1 MRVFL
6 TAGASS
12 GERTC
17 WKSAD
22 FRAERRATLLL
33 LLLLLLFLS
42 AAAAA
47 ALMGRN
53 PLEDFAPHPHPVS
66 RFMMLGLRT
75 GAVPWFPFKLAR
87 SLCGPTAAP
96 GSNTGLIKI
105 KARRDETRR
114 DETRRDKTRQDKTRE
129 DILCYLLS
137 YDVLCYPMLSYGILC
152 YLMLSYV
159 ILCYLMPSYLKIS
172 YVHLCYLM

>member
-1 MRVFL
+1 M
-6 TAGASS
+6 
-12 GERTC
+12 
-17 WKSAD
+17 WPH
-22 FRAERRATLLL
+22 RRARLQHWTNHDGAE
-33 LLLLLLFLS
+33 S
-42 AAAAA
+42 S
-47 ALMGRN
+47 R
-53 PLEDFAPHPHPVS
+53 EDFAPHPPPVS

-75 GAVPWFPFKLAR
+75 GAVPWFPFKLGR
-87 SLCGPTAAP
+87 SLCGPHRRARLQHWTNQNQ
-96 GSNTGLIKI
+96 GKTRRDET
-105 KARRDETRR
+105 RRDETRR

>member
-1 MRVFL
+1 M
-6 TAGASS
+6 
-12 GERTC
+12 
-17 WKSAD
+17 WPH
-22 FRAERRATLLL
+22 RRARLQHWTNHDGAE
-33 LLLLLLFLS
+33 S
-42 AAAAA
+42 S
-47 ALMGRN
+47 R
-53 PLEDFAPHPHPVS
+53 EDFAPHPPPVS

-75 GAVPWFPFKLAR
+75 GAVPWFPFKLGR
-87 SLCGPTAAP
+87 SLCGPHRRARLQHWTNQNQ
-96 GSNTGLIKI
+96 GKT
-105 KARRDETRR
+105 RRDETRR